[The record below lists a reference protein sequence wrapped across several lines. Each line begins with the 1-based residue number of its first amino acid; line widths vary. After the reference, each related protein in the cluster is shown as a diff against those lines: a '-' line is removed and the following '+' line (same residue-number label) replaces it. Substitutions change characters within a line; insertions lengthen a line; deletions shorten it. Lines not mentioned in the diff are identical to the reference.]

1 MQPLHD
7 DIHDIT
13 LLRCRQ
19 LPSLGNAMPLH
30 RTVAA
35 TASGGMLG
43 NERWED
49 AMTHGRLPAVVGNK
63 CGSKTL
69 GYNLAGALSDFR
81 PTLLSDIRLV
91 LGVQIERT
99 AELALGKPL
108 KKGRK
113 VGGSLFVNTFIVFW
127 KQVQL
132 LIHNHVIVLLTCH
145 N

>member
-63 CGSKTL
+63 CGSETL

-108 KKGRK
+108 KKGAKGR
-113 VGGSLFVNTFIVFW
+113 GLPLR
-127 KQVQL
+127 QYLYRL
-132 LIHNHVIVLLTCH
+132 LETGPTPYT
-145 N
+145 